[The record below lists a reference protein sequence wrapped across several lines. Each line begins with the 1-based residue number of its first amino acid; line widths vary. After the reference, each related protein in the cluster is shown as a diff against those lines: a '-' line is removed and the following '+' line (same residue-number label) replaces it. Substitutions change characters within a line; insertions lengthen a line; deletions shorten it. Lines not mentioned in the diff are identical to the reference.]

1 MVNPACCVAVV
12 GTERSDAP
20 FPFESYAA
28 IASARD
34 HLAPVTVHAEHL
46 PYGVWWDRLRPTVT
60 LAREPYAGGDTLPLD
75 GAWGPDRRFLP
86 RGSEEYDELASTY
99 RVGDGLF

>member
-1 MVNPACCVAVV
+1 MVTPACCVAVV
-12 GTERSDAP
+12 GTECSDAP

-60 LAREPYAGGDTLPLD
+60 LARAPYAGDDTLPLD
-75 GAWGPDRRFLP
+75 GIWGPDSRFLAL
-86 RGSEEYDELASTY
+86 GTGDYDELAAAY
-99 RVGDGLF
+99 RVGHGLF